1 MSIVALTVS
10 SGCHIA
16 SAAFKLTLLGNVA
29 PQCCSKT
36 LGEMWK
42 KKKKNLFLTG
52 ASTGCCVISWYRR
65 GVQSQ
70 GFWVMGFSGAIRD
83 LQELF
88 NHNFIICLLSRGSMP
103 TPSTSVFESLRFGPR
118 VKTSCRDAEQGSV
131 MGMIQIFHDAFGAG
145 YRQRAAS

>member
-29 PQCCSKT
+29 PQCCSK
-36 LGEMWK
+36 
-42 KKKKNLFLTG
+42 KKKKNLCLTG
-52 ASTGCCVISWYRR
+52 ASTGCCVISWCRR

-103 TPSTSVFESLRFGPR
+103 ALLPTPSTSLFESLRFGPC

-131 MGMIQIFHDAFGAG
+131 RGMIQISHDAFGAG
-145 YRQRAAS
+145 